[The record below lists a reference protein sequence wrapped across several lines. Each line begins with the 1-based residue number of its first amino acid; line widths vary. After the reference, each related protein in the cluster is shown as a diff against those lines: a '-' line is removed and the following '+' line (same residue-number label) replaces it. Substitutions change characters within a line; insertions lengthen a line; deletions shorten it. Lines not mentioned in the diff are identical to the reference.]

1 LSKLNKN
8 IFEDIRFE
16 VATANPS
23 LTFDVVGSD
32 KKNSFENNKMFLKE
46 LMMWQKLFFV
56 FLWKSFLYQII
67 LIYISLP
74 FQFYLRNTGIEFSTT
89 VS

>member
-46 LMMWQKLFFV
+46 LMMWQKLLFV
-56 FLWKSFLYQII
+56 WKSFLYQII